1 MVFFSAVKGKNT
13 RLQGLDGLRGL
24 AVLLV
29 MCRHWNTADFLTNM
43 GWTGVDLFFVISG
56 FLVSGLLFRERQR
69 SGGADLLRFFVRRGL
84 KIYPLFF
91 SLIGLTAL
99 VYFIVGK
106 QIHYR
111 LFAQELLFLQNYL
124 GGIYLHTWSLA
135 IEEHFY
141 ILLILCFSLL
151 HKKYL
156 RLIPWICV
164 FFMVATPALR
174 FALCAAGHCN
184 NHFLTHTRIDSLF
197 TGVLLSYLWHYN
209 QQVLLRI
216 SSGAYLILFI
226 LTAGTFAIFGF
237 AAPESFF
244 TQTFG
249 FTLLALAGAALILG
263 VLLNKNALSAWQPLA
278 FTGFYSY
285 AIYLVHIPVKLIF
298 AYFGIEESGDATNTL
313 YFACY
318 VACSVAGGIV
328 VSELVEQP
336 VLRLRDRLFPS
347 KA

>member
-1 MVFFSAVKGKNT
+1 MVFFSAAISKNI
-13 RLQGLDGLRGL
+13 RLQGIDGLRGL

-84 KIYPLFF
+84 KIYPLFLA
-91 SLIGLTAL
+91 LITLTAL
-99 VYFIVGK
+99 VYFISGK

-111 LFAQELLFLQNYL
+111 LFAQELLFVQNYL

-141 ILLILCFSLL
+141 VLLILFFGLL
-151 HKKYL
+151 HKKHL

-164 FFMVATPALR
+164 FFMVGTPTLR

-184 NHFLTHTRIDSLF
+184 NHFFTHTRVDSLF
-197 TGVLLSYLWHYN
+197 AGVLLSYLWHYR
-209 QQVLLRI
+209 QQALLRI
-216 SSGAYLILFI
+216 SSAARLILLMLAVFS
-226 LTAGTFAIFGF
+226 FAIFGF

-244 TQTFG
+244 TQTAG
-249 FTLLALAGAALILG
+249 FTLLALASAVFILG
-263 VLLNKNALSAWQPLA
+263 VLLNKNALTAWRPLA

-298 AYFGIEESGDATNTL
+298 AYFGIEESDDVNNIL
-313 YFACY
+313 YFLCY
-318 VACSVAGGIV
+318 IACSIASGIF
-328 VSELVEQP
+328 VSELIEQP
-336 VLRLRDRLFPS
+336 LLRVRDRVLPS